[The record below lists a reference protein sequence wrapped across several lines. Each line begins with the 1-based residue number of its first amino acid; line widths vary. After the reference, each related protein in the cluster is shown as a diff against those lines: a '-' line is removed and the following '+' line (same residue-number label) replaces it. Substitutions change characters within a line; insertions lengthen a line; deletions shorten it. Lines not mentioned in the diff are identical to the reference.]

1 MAKASKNDAQELA
14 RLSSDCSFLLT
25 HLIRQNVQE
34 GKKQENPRAVLL
46 KILKPGSK
54 QKPTLK
60 AGVAGWYATCATP
73 PDYFT
78 VSTRKWEKS
87 RPENAVC
94 FTESTLAG
102 LKAHRHVFDARYG
115 LAFDREFLFEKG
127 ANPCLNIRAELL
139 KEEVTVQS
147 DHRKK
152 HLYNFI
158 PAPLHPYINVINEAF
173 DATHEREWRFIGDL
187 TFNMADLLFIFCP
200 ESDFHLFAHLQKNG
214 KPVLFDLDW
223 LDRV

>member
-1 MAKASKNDAQELA
+1 MAKASKNDAKELA

-25 HLIRQNVQE
+25 HLIRQNVE
-34 GKKQENPRAVLL
+34 PGKKQEDPRTVLL
-46 KILKPGSK
+46 RMLKPQNKG
-54 QKPTLK
+54 KPKLLANK
-60 AGVAGWYATCATP
+60 SGWYATCATP

-78 VSTRKWEKS
+78 ISTRQWEKS
-87 RPENAVC
+87 PLEQVVC
-94 FTESTLAG
+94 FTESTLSG
-102 LKAHRHVFDARYG
+102 LKAHRHVFNARYG
-115 LAFDREFLFEKG
+115 LAFDREYLFSRG
-127 ANPCLNIRAELL
+127 ANPCLNIRSELL
-139 KEEVTVQS
+139 KEEVTVKS
-147 DHRKK
+147 DNRKK

-173 DATHEREWRFIGDL
+173 DATHEREWRFVGDL
-187 TFNMADLLFIFCP
+187 TFNLSDLLFIFCP